1 MKSKPLKATALLLA
15 ATLAVPGLVF
25 ASELPV
31 LRGVGGDFRMN
42 STLGHEASLSE
53 FSDKLVLLTFGY
65 TNCPDVCPVTLGFLN
80 KVMAELGAQA
90 GRTQVL
96 FVSLD
101 PEYDTPEK
109 LKNYLAFFN
118 RDFIGLMARRE
129 VLDDVARKYNIRYGK
144 LSSLQVSTRFRK
156 LKIPNQAQQAQPEE
170 ADTSS
175 LYYHSTVIY
184 LIDSQGR
191 VRSSF
196 DTTTAV
202 TRVVDGV
209 RALLGE

>member
-1 MKSKPLKATALLLA
+1 MKSIPLKAKALLLA
-15 ATLAVPGLVF
+15 ATLSVPGLVF
-25 ASELPV
+25 SSELPV
-31 LRGVGGDFRMN
+31 LRGVGGDFSMN
-42 STLGHEASLSE
+42 STLGHEIRLSE

-80 KVMAELGAQA
+80 KVMSELGEQA

-101 PEYDTPEK
+101 PEYDTAEK
-109 LKNYLAFFN
+109 LRNYLAFFN
-118 RDFIGLMARRE
+118 RDFIGLMAPRE
-129 VLDDVARKYNIRYGK
+129 VLDDVAGQYNIRYGK
-144 LSSLQVSTRFRK
+144 ISSLQVSTRFRK
-156 LKIPNQAQQAQPEE
+156 LKIPTQANQAGFDE
-170 ADTSS
+170 ADRSS

-184 LIDSQGR
+184 LIDHQGR

-202 TRVVDGV
+202 VQVVDGV